1 MKYDIIIIGSGPVG
15 LSLAKALSLLDLRI
29 CIVDQQ
35 TEAILSSPLDDGR
48 EVAITH
54 LSKKILSELGSWQL
68 IDDKFISLI
77 KEAKVLNGLSPYS
90 LHFSHQET
98 DQATLGHL
106 IPNRLIKAAAY
117 KVIQNLKNIHCMT
130 ETKVKEFS
138 INDTG
143 TLVTLDNGETI
154 DSDMIMAAD
163 GRLSGSRR
171 QMGIPAEVK
180 DFGKTVIVCKMKHDK
195 PHNNTA

>member
-1 MKYDIIIIGSGPVG
+1 MNYDIIIIGSGPVG
-15 LSLAKALSLLDLRI
+15 LSLAKALSSLDLTI

-35 TEAILSSPLDDGR
+35 TKTLLSSPLDDGR

-54 LSKKILSELGSWQL
+54 LSKKILSELGSWNL
-68 IDDKFISLI
+68 IDEESISLI

-98 DQATLGHL
+98 DQVTLGHL

-117 KVIQNLKNIHCMT
+117 KTIQNLKNVHCMT

-143 TLVTLDNGETI
+143 TLVTLDSGEI
-154 DSDMIMAAD
+154 INADMIVAAD

-171 QMGIPAEVK
+171 QMGIPSEVK
-180 DFGKTVIVCKMKHDK
+180 DFGKTVIVCKMKH
-195 PHNNTA
+195 